1 MEDEGAAG
9 PKFPPLKHYRIT
21 QQRLSSWRPLLPWK
35 GAILL
40 FAIGGCVLLLLG
52 LVFFFVA
59 RGQFEARIRYDDV
72 CELNSR
78 CEFEVALPGRVSGRV
93 ELRYELDGFYQN
105 HRRFGLSRIDSQLM
119 GQFVDF
125 AGMANAAPY
134 RSVGDSENMSDW
146 ILPCGLFAVSV
157 FNDSFSVS
165 GGDFSETGLTFSAER
180 ERLFQPLS
188 REYTSGRKWLDE
200 SDIFTGMQDEHFI
213 VWMRTSF
220 LPRVVKSYSVCEDC
234 SLEGGPLKIS
244 VDSRYPTSEFGGS
257 KSVVVSSVNGLG
269 SKNQFL
275 GIAYMSSGA
284 VCAAY
289 SLFLLIVFLVYPR
302 ELGQA
307 RN

>member
-1 MEDEGAAG
+1 MEDDGAAG
-9 PKFPPLKHYRIT
+9 PKFPPLKHYRLT
-21 QQRLSSWRPLLPWK
+21 QQKLPSWRPLLPWK

-59 RGQFEARIRYDDV
+59 RGQFEAHVRYDEV
-72 CELNSR
+72 CDLNSQ
-78 CEFEVALPGRVSGRV
+78 CDVEVSIPRRVSGRV
-93 ELRYELDGFYQN
+93 ELRYELDGFFQN

-125 AGMANAAPY
+125 AGMANAVPY
-134 RSVGDSENMSDW
+134 RSEGDSENMSDW
-146 ILPCGLFAVSV
+146 ILPCGLFAYSV
-157 FNDSFSVS
+157 FNDSFSVD
-165 GGDFSETGLTFSAER
+165 GFSETGLTFSAER

-188 REYTSGRKWLDE
+188 REYTSGNKWLDE
-200 SDIFTGMQDEHFI
+200 STIFTGGMQDEHFI

-220 LPRVVKSYSVCEDC
+220 LPRVVKSYSVCDDC
-234 SLEGGPLKIS
+234 SLEPGSLKIRI
-244 VDSRYPTSEFGGS
+244 DSRYPTSGFGGS

-269 SKNQFL
+269 SKNEFL
-275 GIAYMSSGA
+275 GIAYMSCGA

-302 ELGQA
+302 ELGQS